1 MSDGDVLV
9 VGAGVAGLA
18 AAARLTRAG
27 RRVTLIEARD
37 RIGGRVHTLRPPGTT
52 QPIELGAEFVHG
64 HANALWP
71 LIREAGLR
79 TDPVAE
85 RHTGR
90 RRGRPASLPDVRA
103 TLAELLE
110 NDSTSR
116 ADQPLA
122 ELLKARRDQGADAD
136 ALAATA
142 GYVESFH
149 GADLQKIGTR
159 ALAETERA
167 ENIDGDDAFR
177 LPEGYDGIPLWLEAC
192 CAEPLLELRLSTMLT
207 RLHWKPGQISAE
219 VRLENGRTDRL
230 TASRAVITLPL
241 GVLKAPA
248 TRGAIPIDPEPL
260 GWREALGAL
269 EMGHAHRIVIRFKEA
284 WWSRPGEAPVSFVHG
299 PEQAFRVWWASRS
312 NEEPRLTGW
321 RGGPRALAL
330 AGQSVDT
337 VTQAA
342 IDSLTAIFGNRA
354 RTAAKQIVGTHY
366 HDWTADPFALGVYS
380 YGRVGASEAR
390 QRLVEP
396 VASTLYLSGEALAP
410 AGRIATAHGA
420 FMSGTIA
427 ADELLSA

>member
-1 MSDGDVLV
+1 MSNGDVLV

-27 RRVTLIEARD
+27 RQVTLIEARD

-79 TDPVAE
+79 TEPVAE
-85 RHTGR
+85 RRTVR
-90 RRGRPASLPDVRA
+90 RHGRPASLPDVRA
-103 TLAELLE
+103 ALAEILGH
-110 NDSTSR
+110 DPTSR
-116 ADQPLA
+116 SDESVAQVLNAHRA
-122 ELLKARRDQGADAD
+122 EGMDED

-142 GYVESFH
+142 AYIEGFH
-149 GADLQKIGTR
+149 AADLRKMGIH
-159 ALAETERA
+159 ALAETEGA
-167 ENIDGDDAFR
+167 EDVDGDDAFR
-177 LPEGYDGIPLWLEAC
+177 LPGGYDGILLGLKTRC
-192 CAEPLLELRLSTMLT
+192 SEPLLDLRLSTML
-207 RLHWKPGQISAE
+207 LGLQWKRSEVIATVRAADGTERQLAASSAI
-219 VRLENGRTDRL
+219 
-230 TASRAVITLPL
+230 ITLPL
-241 GVLKAPA
+241 GVLKAPPA
-248 TRGAIPIDPEPL
+248 KGGAPIDPAPH
-260 GWREALGAL
+260 GWHEALGAL
-269 EMGHAHRIVIRFKEA
+269 QMGYAHRIVIRFKEA
-284 WWSRPGEAPVSFVHG
+284 WWNRPGEAPVSFVHG

-330 AGQSVDT
+330 ARQSVDT

-366 HDWTADPFALGVYS
+366 HDWTADPFTLGVYS
-380 YGRVGASEAR
+380 YGRVGASAAR
-390 QRLVEP
+390 QLLAEP
-396 VASTLYLSGEALAP
+396 VAGTLFLGGEALAP
-410 AGRIATAHGA
+410 AGRIATVHGA
-420 FMSGTIA
+420 FMSGTRA